1 MQKTNGIY
9 YKNRHSC
16 FLLQYHLV
24 LVMKYRRKAL
34 VGEVRECV
42 YKTLR
47 DGTKVRVAAVVET
60 VRMPDGT
67 RPHATEKGPEAIA
80 PMPQG
85 GSPAGSGGPGRGH
98 GGTAK
103 TV

>member
-47 DGTKVRVAAVVET
+47 DGLEN
-60 VRMPDGT
+60 
-67 RPHATEKGPEAIA
+67 
-80 PMPQG
+80 QG
-85 GSPAGSGGPGRGH
+85 VPRSPYERGGGPCPH
-98 GGTAK
+98 P
-103 TV
+103 V